1 VRERVRVVE
10 AGDAR
15 AAHAGGG
22 ARRGR
27 VAPRERRIH
36 TCRSVPLPSR
46 RLAQLPHL
54 VEREVVVDGID
65 ARHDGLRI
73 AHLTDVHC
81 GRMTGAEHVR
91 AAVALANRAA
101 PDLVA
106 MTGDYLNWRRGEI
119 ELVRRQLAGLSAEHV
134 VCTLG
139 NHDYYASGD
148 GVAEALAASG
158 YHVLRNRHL
167 TVHIA
172 GAPLH
177 LIGVDDP
184 VTRKDDIGAAFASL
198 PDGGTRV
205 ALCHCPEK
213 AGELAAR
220 GAHLVLSGHTH
231 GGQINV
237 RGITDRVFRSAGRRY
252 FGAGLYPVD
261 RAWLYVSAGVG
272 FSGVRVRA
280 GRGTRAE
287 VAVLTL
293 RAARPRARR
302 SPA

>member
-1 VRERVRVVE
+1 V
-10 AGDAR
+10 
-15 AAHAGGG
+15 
-22 ARRGR
+22 
-27 VAPRERRIH
+27 PQ
-36 TCRSVPLPSR
+36 RSS

-54 VEREVVVDGID
+54 VERDVAVDGID
-65 ARHDGLRI
+65 PRHDGLRI

-81 GRMTGAEHVR
+81 GRMTGAAHVR

-101 PDLVA
+101 ADVVA
-106 MTGDYLNWRRGEI
+106 MTGDYLNWRRDEI
-119 ELVRRQLAGLSAEHV
+119 ELVRRQLAGLTAEHLV

-148 GVAEALAASG
+148 GVAGALAASG

-177 LIGVDDP
+177 LVGIDDP
-184 VTRKDDIGAAFASL
+184 VTRKDDIGAAFAAV
-198 PDGGTRV
+198 PAGGTRV

-237 RGITDRVFRSAGRRY
+237 RGITERVFRRAGRRY
-252 FGAGLYPVD
+252 FGAGLYAVAG
-261 RAWLYVSAGVG
+261 AWLYVSAGVG

-280 GRGTRAE
+280 GHGTRAE

-293 RAARPRARR
+293 RRTRAGARP